1 MEKEMVRI
9 IDQKGIEKTVELI
22 SIIEDKDE
30 NNKYLVYSKDEKQKN
45 GNLIIYVSKVVVR
58 ENSYVLANIESDEE
72 WRNIKRILSEIVS
85 R

>member
-45 GNLIIYVSKVVVR
+45 GNLIIYVSKAVVR

-72 WRNIKRILSEIVS
+72 WRNIKSILSEIVS

>member
-45 GNLIIYVSKVVVR
+45 GNLIIYVSKAVVR

>member
-45 GNLIIYVSKVVVR
+45 GNLIIYVSKAVVR

-72 WRNIKRILSEIVS
+72 WRNIKRILSEVVS